1 MNKPLV
7 VSKYLCSRRLMYDVF
22 IAISWL
28 FHTQGLNTY
37 HFVMTVLSAHVALS
51 VLSSTFQTLSKLV
64 YSTYFKILWG
74 KMNLFSWDIS
84 NRIFLNLHL
93 VVVTVIIT
101 LSLSLLLW
109 QHKARFLFSKH
120 WAEAHLPFYFN
131 LPICIFINCPD
142 ILGKFYTR
150 YSLPCN
156 P

>member
-1 MNKPLV
+1 
-7 VSKYLCSRRLMYDVF
+7 MYDVF
-22 IAISWL
+22 TANSWL

-51 VLSSTFQTLSKLV
+51 VLSSTFQTLSKLA

-131 LPICIFINCPD
+131 LLICIFINCPD